1 MSSRMKNWMMRRFF
15 YSLFPLFVLHWWE
28 QDLWLACVEYTDYFP
43 VPTFPRIH
51 TIYRNNT
58 FLKYGF
64 MYKKGIFL

>member
-1 MSSRMKNWMMRRFF
+1 MSSRMKNWTMRRSF
-15 YSLFPLFVLHWWE
+15 YSLFPLFVPHWWE
-28 QDLWLACVEYTDYFP
+28 QGLWLTCVEYTDYFL

-58 FLKYGF
+58 FLKCEF